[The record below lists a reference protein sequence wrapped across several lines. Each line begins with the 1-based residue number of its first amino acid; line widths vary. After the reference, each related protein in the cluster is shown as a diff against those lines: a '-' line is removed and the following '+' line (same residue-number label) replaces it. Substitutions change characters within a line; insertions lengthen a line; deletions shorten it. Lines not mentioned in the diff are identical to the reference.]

1 MRAVMNY
8 NDEKLLSIDE
18 YEVMAKAY
26 SAHLRDKGFIF
37 IQVDSEENN
46 ELIAEVNEL
55 FAQIKSSLF
64 FLGNFL
70 GTGRLYTLTDRQIK
84 LFQTI
89 YPDCTQANSY
99 KIRGDKTKCFL
110 NMIALEST
118 LISKLLTLSENS
130 PFFKQ
135 IDTMIRERLY
145 VCGEIYKI
153 NGLMN

>member
-1 MRAVMNY
+1 MEY

-26 SAHLRDKGFIF
+26 SQHLRDKGFIF

-46 ELIAEVNEL
+46 ELICEVNEL
-55 FAQIKSSLF
+55 FSQIKSSLF
-64 FLGNFL
+64 YLGNFL
-70 GTGRLYTLTDRQIK
+70 GTGRLYSLTDRQIR

-89 YPDCTQANSY
+89 YPDCTQTNSY

-110 NMIALEST
+110 NLMSLEST

-135 IDTMIRERLY
+135 LDTMIRERLY
-145 VCGEIYKI
+145 VTSEIYKI
-153 NGLMN
+153 KGLIS